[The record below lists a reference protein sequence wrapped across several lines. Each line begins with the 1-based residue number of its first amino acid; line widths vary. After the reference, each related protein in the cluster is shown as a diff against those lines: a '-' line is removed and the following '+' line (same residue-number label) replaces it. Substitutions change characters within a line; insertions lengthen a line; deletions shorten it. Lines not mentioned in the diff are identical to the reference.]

1 MSEQIKGYKVFN
13 SDWTCRGKKYECPG
27 TFEEDVNP
35 SCCISGMHFCINL
48 TDCFDYYRF
57 NPENKVAEVIA
68 LGDTDV
74 DGNKTC
80 TNKLQ
85 IVREVSW
92 EEVLRLVNTGKANA
106 GLCNSGDR
114 NSGNCNSGNCNSGN
128 CNSGDWNSG
137 DWNSG
142 NCNSGDWNKTNFSSG
157 CFNTEEANI
166 MLFNKMSDW
175 TYRKWLDSEARY
187 LLNDILRRCT
197 KWVIADNM
205 TAQEKADHPSYKTT
219 GGYLKILDESE
230 EAQKWWDNLSDY
242 NRNII
247 KAIPNFDPDI
257 FKECT
262 GIETREVE
270 TND

>member
-114 NSGNCNSGNCNSGN
+114 NSGNCNSGNCNSG
-128 CNSGDWNSG
+128 
-137 DWNSG
+137 
-142 NCNSGDWNKTNFSSG
+142 DWNKTNFSSG

-205 TAQEKADHPSYKTT
+205 TEQEKADHPSYKTT

-230 EAQKWWDNLSDY
+230 EAQKWWDSLSSDK
-242 NRNII
+242 REII